1 MILLHLLLIAYIVVA
16 LAYWLVVIYA
26 LLRTAR
32 AMPLLSDLTPPEP
45 RRWPALSVIVAAC
58 NEADHLEAA
67 VRTLLLEDYPD
78 LQIIL
83 VDDRST
89 DATGE
94 ILDRL
99 AAQDNRTK
107 VLHVTDLPDG
117 WLGKVHALSR
127 GLEASRGDYVLF
139 TDADVHFAPGALRKA
154 VAWCEDRGLD
164 HLAAFPTL
172 WPATVLV
179 DATISVFI
187 RQFMLATRPWKVAD
201 PESKAFIGVGAFN
214 LVRRAAFEATEG
226 FEWLRLEVADDA
238 GLGFLMKRSGA
249 RCGVV
254 AAFGLVSLHWYRS
267 LGEVARGSEKAYAS
281 ASGCSLLR
289 TLSLA
294 LVSLALEASPILALV
309 PLAFHETRLVGCAGI
324 AVLTAFGVSVLVM
337 ARWGR
342 AKVFPALVAPAVMV
356 LGAAVFVR
364 AGLLGWWRGGVL
376 WRGTLYPSAA
386 LRAGRR
392 IRLM

>member
-1 MILLHLLLIAYIVVA
+1 MIALTVALIAYVAVA
-16 LAYWLVVIYA
+16 LAYWLGAIYA

-32 AMPLLSDLTPPEP
+32 AMPLLSDLAPPQPE
-45 RRWPALSVIVAAC
+45 RWPALSVVVAAC
-58 NEADHLEAA
+58 NEADRVEAA
-67 VRTLLLEDYPD
+67 VRTLLEENYPD
-78 LQIIL
+78 LEILL

-99 AAQDNRTK
+99 AAEDDRARVIHITR
-107 VLHVTDLPDG
+107 LPDG
-117 WLGKVHALSR
+117 WLGKVNALAR

-139 TDADVHFAPGALRKA
+139 TDADVHVAPGTLRQS
-154 VAWCEDRGLD
+154 VAWCEDQGLD
-164 HLAAFPTL
+164 HLAAFPTV
-172 WPATVLV
+172 WRATVLV
-179 DATISVFI
+179 DATVSVFI
-187 RQFMLATRPWKVAD
+187 RQFVLATRPWKVAD
-201 PESKAFIGVGAFN
+201 PESKGFIGVGAFN

-226 FEWLRLEVADDA
+226 FAWLRLEVADDA
-238 GLGFLMKRSGA
+238 GLGSLMKRSGA

-267 LGEVARGSEKAYAS
+267 LGEVARGAEKAYAS

-294 LVSLALEASPILALV
+294 LVSLALEMSPILALV
-309 PLAFHETRLVGCAGI
+309 PLAFHETRLVGCGGI
-324 AVLTAFGVSVLVM
+324 AVLTAFVASVLVM
-337 ARWGR
+337 TRWGR
-342 AKVFPALVAPAVMV
+342 AEVLPALIAPAVMV

>member
-1 MILLHLLLIAYIVVA
+1 MILLHLLLIAYLAVA
-16 LAYWLVVIYA
+16 LAYWLWVIYA

-32 AMPLLSDLTPPEP
+32 AMPLLSDLTPAEP
-45 RRWPALSVIVAAC
+45 QRWPALSVIVAAC

-67 VRTLLLEDYPD
+67 VRTLLEEDYPD

-99 AAQDNRTK
+99 AAEDNRAK

-117 WLGKVHALSR
+117 WLGKVHALR
-127 GLEASRGDYVLF
+127 CGLAASRGDFVLF

-154 VAWCEDRGLD
+154 VAWCEDQGLD

-172 WPATVLV
+172 WRATVLV

-187 RQFMLATRPWKVAD
+187 RQFVLATRPWKVAD

-226 FEWLRLEVADDA
+226 FEWLRMEVADDA
-238 GLGFLMKRSGA
+238 GLGYLMKRSGA

-267 LGEVARGSEKAYAS
+267 VREAARGAEKAYAS
-281 ASGCSLLR
+281 ASACSLVRMLI
-289 TLSLA
+289 TSAVMLVVETSPLA
-294 LVSLALEASPILALV
+294 ALV
-309 PLAFHETRLVGCAGI
+309 PLAFPATRTVGWAGLAPLAAFLVT
-324 AVLTAFGVSVLVM
+324 VVVTT
-337 ARWGR
+337 RWGGGR
-342 AKVFPALVAPAVMV
+342 VMPALLTPVVV
-356 LGAAVFVR
+356 LLNLGMFLR
-364 AGLLGWWRGGVL
+364 AGVLGWWRGGVL

>member
-58 NEADHLEAA
+58 NEADRLEAA
-67 VRTLLLEDYPD
+67 VRTLLLENYPD

-127 GLEASRGDYVLF
+127 GLEASRGDYILF

-267 LGEVARGSEKAYAS
+267 LGEVARGAEKAYAS

-289 TLSLA
+289 TLRLA
-294 LVSLALEASPILALV
+294 VVSLALEASPILALV
-309 PLAFHETRLVGCAGI
+309 PLAFQETRLVGCGGI